1 MAPHFFD
8 QHDSPSNLAKPQYPR
23 LQVLERCA
31 VLQHIYGP
39 PSEYHA
45 GSIALYGLTK
55 PGSCLKGKTD
65 ITQVAHKLFF
75 SPWCFAQP
83 ALQLPQERTQVVC
96 SDDLPIGFPINNII
110 SLVCSNSEALKRLAR
125 GHFRNGPWNWS
136 PTHIHVDK
144 QKKNTYAYFFLWF
157 WIHTASA
164 PITFFFFCLFVCLLE

>member
-110 SLVCSNSEALKRLAR
+110 SLVCSNSEALKRPAR
-125 GHFRNGPWNWS
+125 GHFRNGPWN
-136 PTHIHVDK
+136 
-144 QKKNTYAYFFLWF
+144 
-157 WIHTASA
+157 
-164 PITFFFFCLFVCLLE
+164 